1 MNPQQFQTSFIP
13 KKPLVENTKSRARAV
28 DIFSIVAI
36 LICLGSLGYYGY
48 VYLQHKKLVQEV
60 EVTKATIKSQ
70 QSDFSIA
77 ELNSFVSL
85 DKKIK
90 ESRKVLEAHLESSAI
105 FNYIADLTLES
116 VQFTDFSYSVGSKDT
131 TSLSLKGIAPTP
143 GTIAYQSQVLSERV
157 KQGEISD
164 LVVGDLVAVQPQS
177 SSSSGQSS
185 APAGRTKYSFTIKM
199 SVNKN
204 VVNAKNRLENSLK
217 KTQN

>member
-13 KKPLVENTKSRARAV
+13 KKPLVENTKSRARV
-28 DIFSIVAI
+28 IDIFSIIAI
-36 LICLGSLGYYGY
+36 LVCLASLGYYGY
-48 VYLQHKKLVQEV
+48 VYLQHKKLVQEI
-60 EVTKATIKSQ
+60 EVTKATIKNQ

-116 VQFTDFSYSVGSKDT
+116 VQFTDFSYSVGTKDT

-164 LVVGDLVAVQPQS
+164 LVVGDLVAVQPA
-177 SSSSGQSS
+177 SSSGSGQST
-185 APAGRTKYSFTIKM
+185 PAGRTKYSFTIKM

-204 VVNAKNRLENSLK
+204 VVNAKNRLEASLK